1 MASSID
7 MPTTSDDS
15 GDMLEGQETGP
26 GKGCGGRASIAGGDT
41 DRSRLTPNGRRTMD
55 VELMTKANP
64 TATTGES
71 GSRPGVGEPE
81 SQRPG

>member
-15 GDMLEGQETGP
+15 GDISEGQETGP
-26 GKGCGGRASIAGGDT
+26 GEGCGGRASIAGGDI
-41 DRSRLTPNGRRTMD
+41 DHSRLPPNGHRTMD

-71 GSRPGVGEPE
+71 GSRPGVAKPE